1 MKGFNFDFGP
11 CTDNNVRLS
20 MYGIAVKNASG
31 NYVSYNPSTGDIV
44 DVDLLN
50 FNGGKFMYKIPVA
63 FKDIKPG
70 DVVIHNRKPMIVVSL
85 PAETVK
91 TDKSIEVIDV
101 ASGEDKFI
109 IPTSSPFGFNFMTKV
124 VSLFDMGGMVTPSPD
139 QPFGNMLPFLM
150 CDNDKEIDPMAM
162 MLLMGGKMDM
172 SNPMMM
178 YFMLKGDKS
187 DNLIPLMFMM
197 GGNK

>member
-11 CTDNNVRLS
+11 CTGDNIRIS
-20 MYGIAVKNASG
+20 MYGIAVKNAAG
-31 NYVSYNPSTGDIV
+31 NYVSYNPGTGEIV

-63 FKDIKPG
+63 FKEIKEG
-70 DVVIHNRKPMIVVSL
+70 DVVIHNRKPMIVVSTTNVVD
-85 PAETVK
+85 A
-91 TDKSIEVIDV
+91 DRSIEVIDV
-101 ASGEDKFI
+101 MDGEDKFI
-109 IPTSSPFGFNFMTKV
+109 IPTTSPFGFNFMTKV

-150 CDNDKEIDPMAM
+150 CGDGKEIDPMAM

-178 YFMLKGDKS
+178 YFMLKDGDKS